1 MWWKFYE
8 TLHLYGGI
16 ANYIFDD
23 FEDMIEISY
32 PDGMLVDVGK
42 SDDDGNYYITVVSSD
57 DEKGWQKPLEIISVA
72 DKKDLYGKIQD
83 AIEKYRKQQR

>member
-8 TLHLYGGI
+8 TLHLYGGT

-32 PDGMLVDVGK
+32 PDGMLIDVGK
-42 SDDDGNYYITVVSSD
+42 AEDDNYYITVVSSD
-57 DEKGWQKPLEIISVA
+57 DEKGWREPLEIVSVA
-72 DKKDLYGKIQD
+72 DKKDLYGKIQET
-83 AIEKYRKQQR
+83 IEKHRK